1 MTPRPAPPVRRW
13 VVLLTGVLV
22 IGACTS
28 PSPGRTDLSEA
39 SLPTVSASPSPSP
52 APPPDFSEL
61 DRLVDASAST
71 CTLVLRGDE
80 VVHEHPA
87 GSRHASRRVYSITK
101 SVVGVLL
108 AVAAAEGALE
118 LDDPVARHVEDWSDE
133 SRDVTVRH
141 LMSMTSGREWS
152 ESLDRAMIGAG
163 DQTAAALAVGQQ
175 DPPGTAW
182 RYDNLASQV
191 LSAVLESAVG
201 DVESFARER
210 LFEPLRLADTSWNR
224 DGAGRLTTYAGIV
237 SSCADLARLGIM
249 MRDGGVF
256 DGRRILSAEAASD
269 LVTTSSED
277 NAAYGL
283 LWWNNAEG
291 RVVEVRRAAG
301 FDVDREPFRGRLAPS
316 VPDDAFWAL
325 GWGNQLLAVV
335 PSRDVVAVRLG
346 PKPAGP
352 DDLTFDSL
360 TAAVLAGWDVRQ
372 P

>member
-1 MTPRPAPPVRRW
+1 MAGRTG
-13 VVLLTGVLV
+13 LLIGALAL
-22 IGACTS
+22 GACTS
-28 PSPGRTDLSEA
+28 PTPGRTDLSDA

-80 VVHEHPA
+80 VIHEHPA
-87 GSRHASRRVYSITK
+87 GSRHATRRVYSITK

-108 AVAAAEGALE
+108 AVAAADGALD
-118 LDDPVARHVEDWSDE
+118 LDDPVARHADDWPDA

-152 ESLDRAMIGAG
+152 EALDRAMIGASN
-163 DQTAAALAVGQQ
+163 QTAAALAVGQQ
-175 DPPGTAW
+175 DPAGTAW

-191 LSAVLESAVG
+191 LSAVLGSTVG
-201 DVESFARER
+201 DVEEFARER
-210 LFEPLRLADTSWNR
+210 LFEPLGLADTSWNR
-224 DGAGRLTTYAGIV
+224 DAAGRLTTYAGIV
-237 SSCADLARLGIM
+237 SSCADLARLGVM

-256 DGRRILSAEAASD
+256 DGRRILSPEAVSE
-269 LVTTSSED
+269 LVTTSSEG

-316 VPDDAFWAL
+316 VPADAFWAL

-335 PSRDVVAVRLG
+335 PSQDVVAVRLG

-352 DDLTFDSL
+352 DDLTFDGF